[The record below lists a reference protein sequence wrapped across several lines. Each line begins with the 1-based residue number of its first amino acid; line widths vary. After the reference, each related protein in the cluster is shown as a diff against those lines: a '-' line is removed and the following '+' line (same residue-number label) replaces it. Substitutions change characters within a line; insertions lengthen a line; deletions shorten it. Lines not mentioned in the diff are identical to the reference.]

1 MAWSL
6 QYIQKLQKE
15 GRITSY
21 EVIGKPLTAEGKK
34 IQKPEAEGLQFIKK
48 ILDSQNIGYMTEYRF
63 APPRRFRFDICLPA
77 FKVAIEY
84 EGLGFK
90 KTGHTT
96 SDGYTKNCEKY
107 NLAASK
113 GWRLYRY
120 TFKNYKD
127 FENDLKTILN
137 Q

>member
-6 QYIQKLQKE
+6 QHIQKLEKE
-15 GRITSY
+15 GKIKGFR
-21 EVIGKPLTAEGKK
+21 VVGKK
-34 IQKPEAEGLQFIKK
+34 LTDEEKKAEKPTPEGIQFIKK
-48 ILDSQNIGYMTEYRF
+48 QLDKNHIGYVTELQF
-63 APPRRFRFDICLPA
+63 AKPRKFRFDIALPA
-77 FKVAIEY
+77 LKVAIEY
-84 EGLGFK
+84 EGLGYK

-96 SDGYTKNCEKY
+96 SEGFTKNCEKY
-107 NLAASK
+107 NMAVSM

-127 FENDLKTILN
+127 FENDLKTIIT